1 MYQLWLQSL
10 RKGRGVTDISGQKFG
25 RLTALYHTDKR
36 SKKGSVFW
44 HCRCDCGNEVEVT
57 EDGLLH
63 GNYKSCGCLRQ
74 EIWKELPGQLHMVDG
89 TCVEMLEKRK
99 HRSDNTSGFRGIYH
113 MNNGK
118 YRATIGFK
126 GKRFY
131 IGTFKNYEDAV
142 QARLEAENTIHGGF
156 VQAWYTWN
164 SLAEKDPKWAEEHPL
179 VYEIERVN
187 GEFQVITNMNR
198 QMELPVHK

>member
-1 MYQLWLQSL
+1 MAAAVTK
-10 RKGRGVTDISGQKFG
+10 KGRGVTDISGQKFG

-44 HCRCDCGNEVEVT
+44 HCRCDCGNELEVT

>member
-1 MYQLWLQSL
+1 MSDVAGSPSISRTAFRAADCSL
-10 RKGRGVTDISGQKFG
+10 
-25 RLTALYHTDKR
+25 HTDKR

-44 HCRCDCGNEVEVT
+44 HCRCDCGNEVDVT

-63 GNYKSCGCLRQ
+63 GNYRSCGCLRQ

-99 HRSDNTSGFRGIYH
+99 HRSDNTSGSVASIRLR
-113 MNNGK
+113 NGK

-131 IGTFKNYEDAV
+131 IWNFCGLFRMRSRP
-142 QARLEAENTIHGGF
+142 ARKRESTIHEGF
-156 VQAWYTWN
+156 VRAWYSWN
-164 SLAEKDPKWAEEHPL
+164 RQAEKDPGWARNNPL
-179 VYEIERVN
+179 VYEIQRIN
-187 GEFQVITNMNR
+187 GEFQVTTNMKEK
-198 QMELPVHK
+198 ELLK